1 MGVMLQVMNEDLT
14 SVQTTIEI
22 LYGCVLERYEWLR
35 GSLAMSRGGIN
46 PPNPRSSPR
55 GGHHADIPMAGS

>member
-1 MGVMLQVMNEDLT
+1 MGVKLQVMSEDLT

-35 GSLAMSRGGIN
+35 GSLAMSRGLQTRILGRD
-46 PPNPRSSPR
+46 PEC
-55 GGHHADIPMAGS
+55 G